1 MPQTNDFIDV
11 AVVQMNSQ
19 NDVEQNLKT
28 ASVLVRDA
36 AERGARLVVL
46 PENFGFFGPES
57 ERVPIQEPLG
67 DLERPLQKAL
77 SSMARENSVT
87 VVGGGLP
94 ETSEDPSKPFNTAVV
109 FAPSGELV
117 ASYRKIHLFDVEL
130 ADGTRLHE
138 SNATAQGS
146 DVTVFEVEGFSVG
159 LSICYDLRF
168 PELYRRLVSKG
179 AEVLLVPAA
188 FTLHTGKDHWHV
200 LLRSR
205 AIESQCWVAAPAQYG
220 AHPKGRRTYGH
231 SLVVDPW
238 GTVVADAPDGVRV
251 VLARIERRRMEEIRR
266 DLPSLEHR
274 RL

>member
-1 MPQTNDFIDV
+1 MAPTQDFIDV

-19 NDVEQNLKT
+19 NDVEQNLHT
-28 ASVLVRDA
+28 ASSLVKDA
-36 AERGARLVVL
+36 ARRGARLVVL

-77 SSMARENSVT
+77 SAMARENSVT

-94 ETSEDPSKPFNTAVV
+94 ETSGDRLKPFNTAVA
-109 FAPSGELV
+109 FDPSGELV

-130 ADGTRLHE
+130 ADGTRLFE
-138 SNATAQGS
+138 SQATTGGS
-146 DVTVFEVEGFSVG
+146 DVTVFDVQGFSVG

-168 PELYRRLVSKG
+168 PELYRKLVSKG
-179 AEVLLVPAA
+179 ADLLLVPSA

-200 LLRSR
+200 LLRAR
-205 AIESQCWVAAPAQYG
+205 AIESQCWVVAPAQFG
-220 AHPKGRRTYGH
+220 AHPKGRKTYGH

-238 GTVVADAPDGVRV
+238 GTVVADAPDGVGV
-251 VLARIERRRMEEIRR
+251 VLARIDRQRITEIRQG
-266 DLPSLEHR
+266 LPSLEHR